1 MLGSN
6 LSEYVN
12 SCIDYKSITEA
23 TFYGKNENLIKGE
36 AIIEKII
43 KLAKVNKG
51 GTDEYQN
58 LLDEL
63 GELLATT
70 FGFSSVEFNKSVLS
84 VYALSTN
91 SSAMTPLQSKLYKY
105 TQIVIG
111 NRKTYVADF
120 NNGNEGVKFQPGT
133 KYDLRIIISAEL
145 FYYLTAQEIMA
156 VILHEIGHNFYV
168 GPIREF
174 GEDAIL
180 YMTMPDVLKFV
191 TFTATVTFMQE
202 GIRIL
207 DKFLPVQIKGV
218 IAKAYNLI
226 TNYLA
231 PFQDIVHL
239 YQNALTD
246 IFLYLH
252 ILKIAISPG
261 KVIQAFIGY
270 DYEKYSDTFA
280 AAYGYGAELSS
291 ALYKMTQPRL
301 TKYLPN
307 KKDIGLYDFLIT
319 AYKIPL
325 WVTSYLIDPH
335 PQTSAR
341 LMNNIRYMEAVK
353 TSGMIRGKK
362 GKAQFEQSLKEMYE
376 LRDEVKSYKGP
387 EISKQAE
394 KFASILQDI
403 TQISDLKDI
412 TSFLIPKWTKYKNI
426 DM

>member
-1 MLGSN
+1 M
-6 LSEYVN
+6 
-12 SCIDYKSITEA
+12 
-23 TFYGKNENLIKGE
+23 
-36 AIIEKII
+36 
-43 KLAKVNKG
+43 
-51 GTDEYQN
+51 
-58 LLDEL
+58 
-63 GELLATT
+63 
-70 FGFSSVEFNKSVLS
+70 
-84 VYALSTN
+84 
-91 SSAMTPLQSKLYKY
+91 
-105 TQIVIG
+105 
-111 NRKTYVADF
+111 ADF

-270 DYEKYSDTFA
+270 DYENTVIRLQRRMDM
-280 AAYGYGAELSS
+280 
-291 ALYKMTQPRL
+291 ALNY
-301 TKYLPN
+301 
-307 KKDIGLYDFLIT
+307 
-319 AYKIPL
+319 
-325 WVTSYLIDPH
+325 H
-335 PQTSAR
+335 PPY
-341 LMNNIRYMEAVK
+341 IR
-353 TSGMIRGKK
+353 
-362 GKAQFEQSLKEMYE
+362 
-376 LRDEVKSYKGP
+376 
-387 EISKQAE
+387 
-394 KFASILQDI
+394 
-403 TQISDLKDI
+403 
-412 TSFLIPKWTKYKNI
+412 
-426 DM
+426 